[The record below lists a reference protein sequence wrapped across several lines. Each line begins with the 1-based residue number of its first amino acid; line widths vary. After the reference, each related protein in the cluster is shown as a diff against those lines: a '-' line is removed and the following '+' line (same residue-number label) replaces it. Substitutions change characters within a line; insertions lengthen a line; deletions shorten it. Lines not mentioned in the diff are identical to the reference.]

1 VGSAI
6 RYAFDEA
13 ISSLW
18 RGRQVGF
25 IATGTIAVALFV
37 LGGFLILT
45 ANLERLSGEWSKA
58 AELSVFLKDEITP
71 PERQAI
77 EQAVAPGALVVS
89 QEYVSKPD
97 ALARFKQTFNTIAGA
112 VDDPGDNPLP
122 ASIEVRLTPAAAA
135 GDGVDPLVA
144 RLRQLPGVADV
155 QYDRQWLNRMVS
167 AIGVVRGAGLI
178 LATVLAIAAALT
190 TANVVRLGLYTRRDE
205 LDIMQL
211 VGAPVAY
218 VKGPF
223 VAEGLVQGG
232 LGAVLAL
239 AALGLAFLVMRARY
253 LAPLASAINLP
264 SVRFLPWEVC
274 ALLVVGGMAVGCVG
288 GLFAA
293 WRS

>member
-1 VGSAI
+1 MAGAI
-6 RYAFDEA
+6 RYAVDEA
-13 ISSLW
+13 TASLW

-77 EQAVAPGALVVS
+77 EEAVAPGALVVS
-89 QEYVSKPD
+89 HEYVSKPD
-97 ALARFKQTFNTIAGA
+97 ALARFKQTFNTMAGA
-112 VDDPGDNPLP
+112 VDDPRDNPLP
-122 ASIEVRLTPAAAA
+122 ASFEVRLTSAAAS
-135 GDGVDPLVA
+135 GDGVEALVT

-167 AIGVVRGAGLI
+167 AIRVIRGVGLI
-178 LATVLAIAAALT
+178 LAAVLAIAAALT

-211 VGAPVAY
+211 VGAPAAY

-223 VAEGLVQGG
+223 VAEGVVQGG
-232 LGAVLAL
+232 LGAVIAL
-239 AALGLAFLVMRARY
+239 AALGAAFLALRARY
-253 LAPLASAINLP
+253 LGPLASAINLS

-274 ALLVVGGMAVGCVG
+274 ALLVAGGMVVGCVG